1 MDRPRCWTTAVSV
14 ESCLSGIGRLF
25 GAAIEAELEASQDL
39 EANRARRAKW
49 LKQFDPEVIAAQYVK
64 LVRGV
69 VSNASRPGTSLPQRQ
84 LHNVTVS

>member
-1 MDRPRCWTTAVSV
+1 MLDH
-14 ESCLSGIGRLF
+14 GRFGRIVPVGDWKAL
-25 GAAIEAELEASQDL
+25 GAAIEADL

-84 LHNVTVS
+84 LHNVAVS